1 MAKSATNSLN
11 EEFGTNIFIDKIR
24 FSPFNL
30 NTQIKDLY
38 VEDYQ
43 GDTLVYIQKVS
54 TSILNLRNMMNNKMQ
69 FGDFELNGLL
79 MNLKTYEG
87 EKDTNLDVFVAK
99 VDDGQP
105 RKPDTPPFLM
115 TSDEI
120 KIDGARFRLID
131 ENFED
136 EKILDFSNLAILAK
150 KFEILGPEVRMDI
163 VDLSFVD
170 SRGLELEKLNTGF
183 TYTKSQMR
191 FDELNILTKQSML
204 QGNLQ
209 FDYNRED
216 FNRFLDAVRVS
227 GRFTDSKIA
236 FNDLNVFY
244 NEFGKDKTAEFS
256 TSFSG
261 VLNDFTTSD
270 MILSSDNTGV
280 RGDFTFKNIFRRTE
294 PFIINA
300 DIDNITSTYYQLR
313 SILPSILSGNIPP
326 TIERLGRFTVR
337 GQAEVTE
344 SSLDAQVSISTA
356 LGNGFTDLQ
365 MTNINQVDNAS
376 YRGLISLSDFDL
388 GTFVNDPKFGETS
401 LDMNVEGRGFLA
413 EYLNT
418 KADGE
423 VSRLQFNGYEYERI
437 KVEGVFKDQLFDGNL
452 ICNDPNFRFDF
463 RGLADFSKE
472 RNDFNFVADVDYADL
487 KQMKFINDSISI
499 FRGNVKMD
507 ITGNSLDNIEG
518 EINFTDTAYQN
529 KNEIYYFDDFKVTS
543 IFENDSIRDI
553 RINSP
558 DIIEGYARGNFKVI
572 ELGRLFQ
579 NSLGSVYTNYNPHE
593 ISEGQRVHFNFKV
606 YNKIIDVF
614 YPEVSFGPDTFIRGR
629 IVADEQDFKLTF
641 ESPEIEAF
649 NNKLNGVELQIDN
662 KNPLFN
668 TFLTVDKMNTVYYDV
683 EEFNLINTTIK
694 DTLFFRTEFKGTGEY
709 NDEYNLNFYHT
720 FDDNNNSV
728 IGLKRSDVNIK
739 GNKWLLN
746 KEGNQKNKIV
756 LNRSLDSI
764 KIEEIVID
772 NLNDERI
779 RLNGE
784 LADST
789 YKDLEL
795 EFKLVSL
802 EKITPT
808 IDSLKLDG
816 KVDGFLNILQ
826 KDGKYLPSSS
836 LEIDDFSVNRT
847 VLGDLEMMVF
857 GNDDLTEYGVNT
869 WLTYG
874 GQESFGMTG
883 KIFDSSTETT
893 LDLLTTFE
901 DFSLEPFAPLGED
914 VISNIRGIINGSA
927 RITGNAK
934 NPSIDGTLTMNEAG
948 LGIPYLN
955 VDYDFA
961 PLSRVRI
968 FDQTFFFEKIALTD
982 VDEETTAVLDGTI
995 SHSGFE
1001 DWTLDLQID
1010 AEDRFLVLNT
1020 DYEEEALY
1028 YGSGFVQ
1035 GNGKIHGEVNALKID
1050 FEGSTARGT
1059 SLKIPLSDLT
1069 AVGDYSFINFIERS
1083 GENQNNTESDTDE
1096 FNGVEL
1102 NFNLDV
1108 TPDAEVEVVVDQ
1120 QTGSSLKGTGAGLLL
1135 FEINTEDKFNMYGEF
1150 AVVEGQFNYKFG
1162 GLIDKTFGV
1171 TPAGRI
1177 VWDGDPYEALLDLEA
1192 VYELS
1197 ANPAPLLENS
1207 SSRINRIDT
1216 EVVIRL
1222 RDQLQS
1228 PTIEFDIDFPG
1239 ATSVL
1244 KSELEY
1250 RLQDPTTKNNNAFFL
1265 LAQGT
1270 FVDEEN
1276 GLGQQAVTGNL
1287 IQTASGLLNSV
1298 LSGDGETFNFGLS
1311 YEQGY
1316 LDTEDRVGVTL
1327 STQLSDRILV
1337 NGRVGVPV
1345 GTGGVSEA
1353 AVAGDVEVQILLNE
1367 EGTLSAKIFNRENN
1381 ELQQY
1386 LTERQG
1392 YTQGVGL
1399 SYQVDFDSFQDLLQQ
1414 IFSKKEGV
1422 GEAEKD
1428 IEEFAG
1434 GTEVIGK
1441 DSLVRFK
1448 TKRGVKD
1455 K

>member
-1 MAKSATNSLN
+1 MQTSLAKSATNSLN

-24 FSPFNL
+24 LSPFNL
-30 NTQIKDLY
+30 NTHIKDLY
-38 VEDYQ
+38 VEDYR
-43 GDTLVYIQKVS
+43 GDTLIYIQKVS

-69 FGDFELNGLL
+69 FGDFELTGLL

-87 EKDTNLDVFVAK
+87 ETDTNLDVFVEK

-105 RKPDTPPFLM
+105 RQPGTPPFLM

-120 KIDGARFRLID
+120 KIDEAIFRLID
-131 ENFED
+131 ENYD
-136 EKILDFSNLAILAK
+136 YSTVLDFSELEILAK
-150 KFEILGPEVRMDI
+150 DFEVLGPEVRMQI
-163 VDLSFVD
+163 VELSFED
-170 SRGLELEKLNTGF
+170 SRGLKLEQLKTDF

-191 FDELNILTKQSML
+191 FEELDIQTKQSSL
-204 QGNLQ
+204 KGNLQ

-216 FNRFLDAVRVS
+216 FSRFLDAVNVS
-227 GRFTDSKIA
+227 GGFTDAKIA

-244 NEFGKDKTAEFS
+244 NEFGEDKIAEFT

-261 VLNDFTTSD
+261 VLNDFTASD
-270 MILSSDNTGV
+270 LVLSSDNTGV
-280 RGDFTFKNIFRRTE
+280 RGDFTFKNLFRNTE
-294 PFIINA
+294 PLIINST
-300 DIDNITSTYYQLR
+300 IDNITTNYYQLR
-313 SILPSILSGNIPP
+313 SILPNILSANIPP
-326 TIERLGRFTVR
+326 TIERLGRFTIR
-337 GQAEVTE
+337 GQAEITE
-344 SSLDAQVSISTA
+344 SSIDTQISASTA
-356 LGNGFTDLQ
+356 LGNGFADLQ

-376 YRGLISLSDFDL
+376 YRGLISLSEFDF
-388 GTFVNDPKFGETS
+388 GTFVNDPQFGRTS

-423 VSRLQFNGYEYERI
+423 VSKLEFRGYEYERI
-437 KVEGVFKDQLFDGNL
+437 NVAGVFKDQLFDGNL

-472 RNDFNFVADVDYADL
+472 LNDFNFVADVDYADL
-487 KQMKFINDSISI
+487 KRMNFINDTVSI

-507 ITGNSLDNIEG
+507 ITGNSLDNIAG

-543 IFENDSIRDI
+543 LFENDSIREI

-558 DIIEGYARGNFKVI
+558 DIVQGYAKGNFKVS
-572 ELGRLFQ
+572 ELGRLVQ
-579 NSLGSVYTNYNPHE
+579 NSVGSIYTNYNPYE
-593 ISEGQRVHFNFKV
+593 ISNGQHVNFNFKI

-629 IVADEQDFKLTF
+629 IVSDEQDFKLTF

-649 NNKLNGVELQIDN
+649 NNTLNGIELQIDN

-668 TFLTVDKMNTVYYDV
+668 TFLSVEKMNTVYYNV

-694 DTLFFRTEFKGTGEY
+694 DTLFFRTEFKGTGDY
-709 NDEYNLNFYHT
+709 QDEYNLNFYHT
-720 FDDNNNSV
+720 FDGDNNSV
-728 IGLKRSDVNIK
+728 IGLKRSDINLK

-746 KEGNQKNKIV
+746 KESNLKNKII
-756 LNRSLDSI
+756 LNSSLDSI
-764 KIEEIVID
+764 TIQEIVMD
-772 NLNDERI
+772 NLNNERI

-802 EKITPT
+802 EKITPA

-836 LEIDDFSVNRT
+836 LQIDDFSVNET

-857 GNDDLTEYGVNT
+857 GNDDLSEYGVNT
-869 WLTYG
+869 WLTYR

-883 KIFDSSTETT
+883 KIFDSPTKTT

-927 RITGNAK
+927 RITGNTR
-934 NPSIDGTLTMNEAG
+934 NPNINGTLTMNNAG

-961 PLSRVRI
+961 SMSRVRM
-968 FDQTFFFEKIALTD
+968 FDQTFFFEKIILTD
-982 VDEETTAVLDGTI
+982 IDEQTSAILDGTI
-995 SHSGFE
+995 SHTEF
-1001 DWTLDLQID
+1001 DNWTLDLKVD

-1020 DYEEEALY
+1020 TYEEEALY
-1028 YGSGFVQ
+1028 YGSGFVK
-1035 GNGKIHGEVNALKID
+1035 GSGAIHGDVNTLKID

-1083 GENQNNTESDTDE
+1083 RQTQVDLTSEVEE
-1096 FNGVEL
+1096 YNGVEL
-1102 NFNLDV
+1102 FFDLNV
-1108 TPDAEVEVVVDQ
+1108 TPEAEVEVVIDQ
-1120 QTGSSLKGTGAGLLL
+1120 QTGSSLKGTGEGLLL
-1135 FEINTEDKFNMYGEF
+1135 FEINTEDTFNMYGEF
-1150 AVVEGQFNYKFG
+1150 AVVEGVFNYKYG

-1171 TPAGRI
+1171 TPGGRI
-1177 VWDGDPYEALLDLEA
+1177 VWEGDPYEAILDLEA
-1192 VYELS
+1192 IYELT
-1197 ANPAPLLENS
+1197 ANPAPLLENA

-1216 EVVIRL
+1216 EVIIRL
-1222 RDQLQS
+1222 KDELQN
-1228 PTIEFDIDFPG
+1228 PTIEFDVDFPG
-1239 ATSVL
+1239 SSSVL

-1250 RLQDPTTKNNNAFFL
+1250 RLQDPTIKNNNAFFL

-1270 FVDEEN
+1270 FVGEGE

-1287 IQTASGLLNSV
+1287 LQTASGLINSV

-1316 LDTEDRVGVTL
+1316 LDSEDRVGVTL
-1327 STQLSDRILV
+1327 STQLSDRILI

-1345 GTGGVSEA
+1345 GAGGVSEA
-1353 AVAGDVEVQILLNE
+1353 AVAGDVEVQVLLNE
-1367 EGTLSAKIFNRENN
+1367 KGTLSAKIFNRENN
-1381 ELQQY
+1381 ELQQF

-1414 IFSKKEGV
+1414 IFRKKET
-1422 GEAEKD
+1422 EKED
-1428 IEEFAG
+1428 EKIDDRA
-1434 GTEVIGK
+1434 EVIGQ
-1441 DSLVRFK
+1441 DSLIRFR
-1448 TKRGVKD
+1448 TKSKPRNK
-1455 K
+1455 